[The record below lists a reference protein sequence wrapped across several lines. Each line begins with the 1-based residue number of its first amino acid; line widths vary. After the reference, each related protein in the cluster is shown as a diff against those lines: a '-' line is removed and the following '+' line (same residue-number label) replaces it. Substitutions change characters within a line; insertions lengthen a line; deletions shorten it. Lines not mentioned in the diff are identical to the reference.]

1 MGRSEKVAE
10 RVVVFLPG
18 WIGDAVMATPALR
31 AVRQRFAHSR
41 ISWVAKPGV
50 LNALQGSSWTDGTV
64 ASGNKGGI
72 SKFAE
77 PWSLARKIRKDLGG
91 APDLAILLSN
101 SMRTGLAAFL
111 SGAKTR
117 VGQALH
123 GRRFLLSDAIEP
135 KKDGAGNLRPFPII
149 EVYNE
154 IARVAGC
161 ADPGLKMELFTT
173 RSDEADAAQAWAV
186 AGFRPGLRVV
196 GIHAGAAFGA
206 AKLWPIER
214 FAEVAN
220 ELAVRGNGVFVLGGP
235 AEAAQARDLVARANH
250 PMVRA
255 LAETGMPG
263 LSLGLV
269 KAVTRRLALLLTTDS
284 GPRHIACAFDRPVVT
299 LYGPTHI
306 AWTETWQENAVH
318 ITAPVACGPCQKRVC
333 PLGHHDCMKKIET
346 PLVLDIVCQMLEGEM
361 PATSAKGMVGVRGCD
376 PARADLISLGAKPF
390 SGRLSA

>member
-1 MGRSEKVAE
+1 M
-10 RVVVFLPG
+10 VFLPG

-31 AVRQRFAHSR
+31 AIRQRFANSR
-41 ISWVAKPGV
+41 IFWVAKPGV
-50 LNALQGSSWTDGTV
+50 LNALQGSPWTDGTI
-64 ASGNKGGI
+64 ASGNKGGV
-72 SKFAE
+72 SKLVE
-77 PWSLARKIRKDLGG
+77 PYSLARKIRKELGG

-101 SMRTGLAAFL
+101 SMRTGLAAYL
-111 SGAKTR
+111 SGAKKR

-123 GRRFLLSDAIEP
+123 GRRVLLSDAIEP
-135 KKDGAGNLRPFPII
+135 KRDETGNLRPYPII

-154 IARVAGC
+154 IAQVAGC
-161 ADPGLKMELFTT
+161 DDPGLKMELFTT
-173 RSDEADAAQAWAV
+173 RSDEADAAQAWSV
-186 AGFRPGLRVV
+186 AGFRPGLRVI

-220 ELAVRGNGVFVLGGP
+220 KLASQGNGVIILGGP

-255 LAETGMPG
+255 LAEPEMPG

-306 AWTETWQENAVH
+306 AWTETWQKNAVH
-318 ITAPVACGPCQKRVC
+318 ITAPVACGPCQQRVC
-333 PLGHHDCMKKIET
+333 PMGHHDCMKKIET
-346 PLVLDIVCQMLEGEM
+346 PLVFDVVCQMLEGEV
-361 PATSAKGMVGVRGCD
+361 PATAPAGVVGVRGCD
-376 PARADLISLGAKPF
+376 PDRANLIPLDLKFVP
-390 SGRLSA
+390 GRLSA

>member
-1 MGRSEKVAE
+1 VAE

-31 AVRQRFAHSR
+31 AIRQRFANSR

-50 LNALQGSSWTDGTV
+50 LNALQGSHWNDGTIS
-64 ASGNKGGI
+64 SGNKSAI
-72 SKFAE
+72 TKLFE
-77 PWSLARKIRKDLGG
+77 PFSLARKIRKELGG
-91 APDLAILLSN
+91 KPDLAVLLSN
-101 SMRTGLAAFL
+101 SMRTGLAAYL
-111 SGAKTR
+111 SGASKR

-123 GRRFLLSDAIEP
+123 GRRILLTDPIEP
-135 KKDGAGNLRPFPII
+135 KRDQAGNLRPFPII

-154 IARVAGC
+154 IALAAGC
-161 ADPGLKMELFTT
+161 AEAGLKMELFTT
-173 RSDEADAAQAWAV
+173 RNDEAAAAEVWSV
-186 AGFRPGLRVV
+186 AGFRPGLRVI

-220 ELAVRGNGVFVLGGP
+220 KLATQGNGVIVLGGP
-235 AEAAQARDLVARANH
+235 AEASQAIDLVVRANH

-255 LAETGMPG
+255 LAEPGMPG

-269 KAVTRRLALLLTTDS
+269 KGVTRRLALLLTTDS

-306 AWTETWQENAVH
+306 AWTETWQKNAVH

-346 PLVLDIVCQMLEGEM
+346 PLVVDIVCQMLDGEVPVM
-361 PATSAKGMVGVRGCD
+361 APTGMVGVRGCD
-376 PARADLISLGAKPF
+376 PARPNIIPLVTNSIP
-390 SGRLSA
+390 GRLSA

>member
-1 MGRSEKVAE
+1 MAE

-31 AVRQRFAHSR
+31 AIRQRFANSR

-50 LNALQGSSWTDGTV
+50 LNALQGSQWTDGTI
-64 ASGNKGGI
+64 ASGNKGGF
-72 SKFAE
+72 SKLIE
-77 PWSLARKIRKDLGG
+77 PYSLARKIREEFGG
-91 APDLAILLSN
+91 APDLAVLLSN
-101 SMRTGLAAFL
+101 SMRTGLSAYL
-111 SGAKTR
+111 SGAKKR

-123 GRRFLLSDAIEP
+123 GRRFLLTDAIEP
-135 KKDGAGNLRPFPII
+135 KRDQKGNLRPYPII

-173 RSDEADAAQAWAV
+173 RSDEAEAAQVWSV
-186 AGFRPGLRVV
+186 AGFRPGLRVI

-220 ELAVRGNGVFVLGGP
+220 NLANRGNGVVILGGP
-235 AEAAQARDLVARANH
+235 AEAAQALDLVARANH

-255 LAETGMPG
+255 LAEPGMPS

-269 KAVTRRLALLLTTDS
+269 KGVTRRLALLLTTDS

-306 AWTETWQENAVH
+306 AWTETWQKNAVH
-318 ITAPVACGPCQKRVC
+318 ITAPVACGPCQKRIC
-333 PLGHHDCMKKIET
+333 PIGHHDCMKKIET
-346 PLVLDIVCQMLEGEM
+346 PLVFDIVCQMLEGEV
-361 PATSAKGMVGVRGCD
+361 PALAPAGMVGVRDCD
-376 PARADLISLGAKPF
+376 PARSKLNLPVANSVP
-390 SGRLSA
+390 GRLSA